1 MDVVIG
7 KPTPRQERNQ
17 GAAPNGDAEKITTF
31 RATVVA
37 TRCPNKR
44 TRSFAVFALR
54 LPDRPMSAKYSR
66 AVDSHSTQNRLQQHR
81 LTMKF

>member
-1 MDVVIG
+1 MWRFGSFTPRTNCLMDVVIG

-17 GAAPNGDAEKITTF
+17 SAAPNGDAEKINTF

-54 LPDRPMSAKYSR
+54 LPDRPMSALYK
-66 AVDSHSTQNRLQQHR
+66 L
-81 LTMKF
+81 